1 MGVTVF
7 TPCVALNTV
16 IGVPYYASIMVIT
29 FISIIFTLLGGLKA
43 AIIADV
49 IQSMTMILVSIAIII
64 QGTYETGSVKK
75 VIDRNKEDGEIYLFY
90 FHYYNLVLISLFFQ

>member
-1 MGVTVF
+1 M
-7 TPCVALNTV
+7 NTV
-16 IGVPYYASIMVIT
+16 IGVPYYASIIVIT

-75 VIDRNKEDGEIYLFY
+75 VFNINKENGK
-90 FHYYNLVLISLFFQ
+90 FFV

>member
-1 MGVTVF
+1 M
-7 TPCVALNTV
+7 
-16 IGVPYYASIMVIT
+16 
-29 FISIIFTLLGGLKA
+29 IFTLLGGLKA

-75 VIDRNKEDGEIYLFY
+75 VFNINKDNG
-90 FHYYNLVLISLFFQ
+90 